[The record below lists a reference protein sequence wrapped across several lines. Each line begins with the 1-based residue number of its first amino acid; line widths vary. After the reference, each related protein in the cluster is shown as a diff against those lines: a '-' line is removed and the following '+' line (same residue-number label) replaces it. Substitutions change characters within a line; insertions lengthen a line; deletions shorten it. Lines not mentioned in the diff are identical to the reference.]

1 MAWPM
6 VNSQQRLA
14 FDFLYCYHH
23 YHNLPHDLLGSK
35 PIRHLVGTI
44 VNKYK
49 NEGRGGRSN
58 VKARVRPV
66 IKVMWVCISHVRL
79 FVTPWTVAQQ
89 APLSMEFS
97 RQEYWSGLPFLS
109 LGDLPEPGIEP
120 RSPALQA
127 ESLPSEPPI
136 C

>member
-1 MAWPM
+1 MKIHGLAL
-6 VNSQQRLA
+6 VNSQQKLA

-89 APLSMEFS
+89 APLSVGLC
-97 RQEYWSGLPFLS
+97 RQL
-109 LGDLPEPGIEP
+109 
-120 RSPALQA
+120 
-127 ESLPSEPPI
+127 
-136 C
+136 

>member
-6 VNSQQRLA
+6 VNSQQKLA